1 MRTNDS
7 VPWWLK
13 GATLAISVCASS
25 ARAEAPGDAGGAVDL
40 LEEIIITAD
49 KKDSFGADY
58 VQAGTFRNARVMD
71 TPLTVTILTRT
82 LLDAQQASSIGDAL
96 KDSAGVSYSQTNPA
110 VTSNISIRGI
120 PVDNRANYRMNGGLP
135 IVNLIDLPLED
146 KDRVEVLKGVSSLYY
161 GFTTPSGVVN
171 VVMKRPTA
179 DPLLALTVTGNQY
192 GAYGGAIDAS
202 HRFINDTL
210 GVRVNAAG
218 GQIETG
224 VDRVLGHRA
233 LGAVAID
240 WNPIEAL
247 TVRLDA
253 EYIQKKMTETP
264 IIQVNLTKGVTVAG
278 QKLPALPDPT
288 NNLGAQWMTAN
299 AHEQNAMG
307 HIEYRI
313 TNHWSLMGEAGRSH
327 ELRDRHLGVFTGYNL
342 VTGDGLTVAGKI
354 VPPLGVRMAPG
365 TTYENQSYRAELA
378 GAFRTGPLEH
388 QLSLG
393 SSYNLR
399 IQNNVKQTI
408 VPVLQNLYNP
418 VDFPVIA
425 EPPVTKVST
434 APIHDKGLYAFD
446 KVSYSTWVDLLL
458 GFRHTKYESQT
469 ITYTPASTSTYATQN
484 NSKSGG
490 IVFKPDPRLSTYVT
504 YLEGLEE
511 GGTAPL
517 AAANNGTI
525 LPAGITKQKEVGVK
539 GKPIDSLLLALSYF
553 DIERPSAF
561 TNAANVY
568 VQDGRTTYK
577 GLDFSATGEIGSQ
590 VSLLLNLMTE
600 TSRIDN
606 TSNPLSLGA
615 RPEDTPKFTA
625 SQFLEYRPSI
635 PGLGILG
642 LTGGVVFVGNR
653 PIDNVSGPNTLFIGG
668 YTTYDIG
675 ARYSFPVS
683 HSLMNARLKV
693 ENLTNKRYWSG
704 TGTDY
709 LAEGLPRTLKFEFD
723 VSL

>member
-1 MRTNDS
+1 MQGPAD
-7 VPWWLK
+7 V
-13 GATLAISVCASS
+13 
-25 ARAEAPGDAGGAVDL
+25 

-71 TPLTVTILTRT
+71 TPLTVTILPRA

-96 KDSAGVSYSQTNPA
+96 KDSAGVTYSQTNPA

-179 DPLLALTVTGNQY
+179 DPLLALTATGNQY

-202 HRFINDTL
+202 HRFANDKI

-253 EYIQKKMTETP
+253 EYIQKKMSETP
-264 IIQVNLTKGVTVAG
+264 LIQVNLTKGVTTAG

-288 NNLGAQWMTAN
+288 HNLGAEWMTSN

-307 HIEYRI
+307 HVEWRI
-313 TNHWSLMGEAGRSH
+313 TSHWSLMAEAGRSH
-327 ELRDRHLGVFTGYNL
+327 ELRDRHLGIFTGYNP
-342 VTGDGLTVAGKI
+342 VTGDGVTVAGKI

-365 TTYENQSYRAELA
+365 TTYENQNYRAELA

-393 SSYNLR
+393 SSYTLR
-399 IQNNVKQTI
+399 IQNNVRTTT

-418 VDFPVIA
+418 HDLAVIP
-425 EPPVTKVST
+425 EPAVTKVST

-446 KVSYSTWVDLLL
+446 KVSYSSWLDLLL

-469 ITYTPASTSTYATQN
+469 INLPPATTPAVTYDTQN

-490 IVFKPDPRLSTYVT
+490 IVFKPDPRLSVYTT

-511 GGTAPL
+511 GLTAPL
-517 AAANNGTI
+517 TASNNGTI
-525 LPAGITKQKEVGVK
+525 LPAGVTKQKEVGVK

-553 DIERPSAF
+553 DIERPSSF
-561 TNAANVY
+561 TNAANVF
-568 VQDGRTTYK
+568 VQDGRTKYK

-600 TSRIDN
+600 TSKIEN
-606 TSNPLSLGA
+606 TSNLLSLGA
-615 RPEDTPKFTA
+615 RPENTPKFTA
-625 SQFLEYRPSI
+625 SEFAEYRPSI
-635 PGLGILG
+635 PGLGVLG

-653 PIDNVSGPNTLFIGG
+653 PIDNVSGPNTLFVGG

-683 HSLMNARLKV
+683 SSQMNARLKV

>member
-7 VPWWLK
+7 SPWWLK
-13 GATLAISVCASS
+13 GATLAISVCASGV
-25 ARAEAPGDAGGAVDL
+25 RAESPADEGPRDV

-71 TPLTVTILTRT
+71 TPLTITILPRT

-179 DPLLALTVTGNQY
+179 DPLLALSVTGNQY
-192 GAYGGAIDAS
+192 GSYGGAVDAS

-218 GQIETG
+218 GQIDTG

-240 WNPIEAL
+240 WNPIDAL

-288 NNLGAQWMTAN
+288 HNLGAQWMTAN

-307 HIEYRI
+307 HIEWRM
-313 TNHWSLMGEAGRSH
+313 TNHWSIMAEAGRSH
-327 ELRDRHLGVFTGYNL
+327 ELRDRNLGIFTNYNL
-342 VTGDGLTVAGKI
+342 ATGNGLSAT
-354 VPPLGVRMAPG
+354 VPPLGIRLAPG

-399 IQNNVKQTI
+399 IQNNVRQSI
-408 VPVLQNLYNP
+408 VNVAQNLYNP
-418 VDFPVIA
+418 VDFAPIP
-425 EPPVTKVST
+425 EPTVLKVSK

-446 KVSYSTWVDLLL
+446 KVSYSTWVDVLL
-458 GFRHTKYESQT
+458 GFRHTNYESQT
-469 ITYTPASTSTYATQN
+469 IVFAPASTSTYAVKN

-517 AAANNGTI
+517 AALNNGTI

-561 TNAANVY
+561 TNAANIY

-615 RPEDTPKFTA
+615 RPENTPKFTA
-625 SQFLEYRPSI
+625 AEFAENRPSI

-642 LTGGVVFVGNR
+642 LTAGVVFVGNR

-675 ARYSFPVS
+675 ARYSFPLS
-683 HSLMNARLKV
+683 GSLMNARLKV